1 MARLCDVCKVE
12 FKNEDEVILFSDE
25 LTHEAC
31 FVGNPGLVEVSG
43 SYEEVAENYLNDE
56 VVS

>member
-12 FKNEDEVILFSDE
+12 FKNEDAVILYSDE
-25 LTHEAC
+25 LTHEDC
-31 FVGNPGLVEVSG
+31 FGGNPGLVEVSG
-43 SYEEVAENYLNDE
+43 TYEEVAENYLDEE